1 MPMRRHPWGVAAF
14 TPPMTFRRLVCAD
27 SPSARTWPFAIG
39 PTAVIVVGK
48 ALMEDYLLAF
58 AMVVLTTLFIG
69 LTTVGL
75 VEFA

>member
-1 MPMRRHPWGVAAF
+1 
-14 TPPMTFRRLVCAD
+14 MTFRRPACARCA
-27 SPSARTWPFAIG
+27 SARTWPIAIG

-58 AMVVLTTLFIG
+58 AMVALTALFIG

-75 VEFA
+75 VEFT

>member
-1 MPMRRHPWGVAAF
+1 
-14 TPPMTFRRLVCAD
+14 MTFRRPIRFALD
-27 SPSARTWPFAIG
+27 LIRTWPIAIG

-58 AMVVLTTLFIG
+58 AMVALTALFIG

-75 VEFA
+75 VEFT

>member
-1 MPMRRHPWGVAAF
+1 M
-14 TPPMTFRRLVCAD
+14 
-27 SPSARTWPFAIG
+27 AIG

-58 AMVVLTTLFIG
+58 AMVALTALFIG

-75 VEFA
+75 VEFT